1 MKEGNALF
9 TDTLNT
15 FYLRLYGKRGNL
27 LLPHRLLFP
36 ISSKVFYMHHY
47 TDRIVHT
54 TAFVTPVVEHWL
66 KREIAQWVHHEGLI
80 PSVIYYHRHCLQE
93 DSHPNLN
100 YTSISVRFLLFSTK
114 NLKAKSVY
122 QNETVTN
129 PQATPA

>member
-1 MKEGNALF
+1 ML
-9 TDTLNT
+9 
-15 FYLRLYGKRGNL
+15 YLLTHSTHVIYGYMVREETCFCHIGY
-27 LLPHRLLFP
+27 
-36 ISSKVFYMHHY
+36 SFYMHHY
-47 TDRIVHT
+47 TDRIAHT